1 MCLMALSDAVL
12 GNLATIYVGVII
24 VIKLYGLVSGT
35 SFSAGF
41 IFVVSVTAVGV
52 LFGVA
57 LAWDVTRGAAD
68 AVSRYN
74 RVSDLVL
81 RILATVTVT
90 TVVEFVK
97 EGFAGTGLRSGHR
110 LLRFGLNLA
119 NDDLFCEKKKVEVNW
134 LQIII
139 IIDLDTCLS
148 SLVDKTHDRG

>member
-110 LLRFGLNLA
+110 LLRFGLV
-119 NDDLFCEKKKVEVNW
+119 FHS
-134 LQIII
+134 
-139 IIDLDTCLS
+139 TCLIV
-148 SLVDKTHDRG
+148 LICCKML